1 MKTAAFLDRDGTV
14 IEDAHYLS
22 DAARIVLLPGVA
34 EAVRTLNDAS
44 VLAVIVTNQSGIAQ
58 GLLTEAQYVATREM
72 LATLMR
78 EAGARLDAQYHCPHY
93 PSVGG
98 PCECRKPGT
107 GMYRQAAKEHHI
119 ALDRSLYVG
128 DRRRDVEPSEA
139 LGGFGVLVPS
149 KETPAADVLW
159 AAEHAAVDHSLTD
172 AVTRYLGWL
181 ASQGAS

>member
-58 GLLTEAQYVATREM
+58 GLLTEAQYAATREM

-107 GMYRQAAKEHHI
+107 GNPGMQDLDEVNAIRCRGDAGPDSKDPGRPQRHHE
-119 ALDRSLYVG
+119 D
-128 DRRRDVEPSEA
+128 DQRRGGIPEP
-139 LGGFGVLVPS
+139 
-149 KETPAADVLW
+149 
-159 AAEHAAVDHSLTD
+159 
-172 AVTRYLGWL
+172 
-181 ASQGAS
+181 